1 MGQDCRMLSAEA
13 SRFGLISKA
22 SRCLARDASHFVRLK
37 MRLAEIVGD
46 GAFSRTM

>member
-13 SRFGLISKA
+13 PRFGRFSKA
-22 SRCLARDASHFVRLK
+22 SRCLARDASHFVGLK
-37 MRLAEIVGD
+37 MRFAEIVGD